1 MRNKFL
7 IVLLTFFLS
16 SNSFAENISIV
27 AKNISF
33 DKDKNITIF
42 EDEVVVKT
50 KNKTISSEYAKYNK
64 KLGLLILKKN
74 IIVID
79 DKNNKVETEYAE
91 YYEKKQLLTTKG
103 ETRINTTDNYILNG
117 EDITVDNE
125 NKSIISNK
133 SSILIDNDGNEIFL
147 ENFEYLYGKNLFKSV
162 GQIKINDKNENV
174 YQFFKY
180 I

>member
-1 MRNKFL
+1 MQSTIK
-7 IVLLTFFLS
+7 TW
-16 SNSFAENISIV
+16 SI
-27 AKNISF
+27 N
-33 DKDKNITIF
+33 
-42 EDEVVVKT
+42 
-50 KNKTISSEYAKYNK
+50 
-64 KLGLLILKKN
+64 LKKN

-103 ETRINTTDNYILNG
+103 ETRVNTTDNYILNG

-147 ENFEYLYGKNLFKSV
+147 EILNTYMGKIYLNLLGKLRLM
-162 GQIKINDKNENV
+162 IKNENV
-174 YQFFKY
+174 YQFSQIY
-180 I
+180 IDTKKRNSSTDTKHFLI